1 MKKNL
6 FVALGGALTALA
18 LVAAW
23 DGVTYLR
30 LANPASVSSVHR
42 PLTAFNVNPEWVL
55 EGTPNF
61 RATEISK
68 SPDGRTTT
76 GLWACDGP
84 STFEWQFGVDETV
97 HLLEGLVE
105 VKYQGRQFTLKPGD
119 TATFIAGTRAVWY
132 VPEHARKAFSLHE
145 PGRLVRTL
153 RRFQRPE

>member
-1 MKKNL
+1 MKRNII
-6 FVALGGALTALA
+6 FALGGALSALA

-23 DGVTYLR
+23 DGVVYLR
-30 LANPASVSSVHR
+30 RAVPASEASIHR
-42 PLTAFNVNPEWVL
+42 PLTAFKVNPDWVL

-68 SPDGRTTT
+68 SPDGRSTT

-105 VKYQGRQFTLKPGD
+105 VRYQGREFTLKPGD
-119 TATFIAGTRAVWY
+119 TATFLAGTRAVWH
-132 VPEHARKAFSLHE
+132 VPQYARKAFSLHE

-153 RRFQRPE
+153 RRLQLVD

>member
-1 MKKNL
+1 MKKNII
-6 FVALGGALTALA
+6 VALGGALSALA

-23 DGVTYLR
+23 DGVVYLR
-30 LANPASVSSVHR
+30 HAAPASEASVHR
-42 PLTAFNVNPEWVL
+42 PLTSFKVNPDWVL

-68 SPDGRTTT
+68 SPDGRSTT

-105 VKYQGRQFTLKPGD
+105 VKYQGREFTLKPGD
-119 TATFIAGTRAVWY
+119 TATFLAGTRAVWH
-132 VPEHARKAFSLHE
+132 VPQYARKAFSLHE

-153 RRFQRPE
+153 RRFQLAN

>member
-1 MKKNL
+1 MKKNII
-6 FVALGGALTALA
+6 VALGGALTALA
-18 LVAAW
+18 LAAAW
-23 DGVTYLR
+23 DGVVYLR
-30 LANPASVSSVHR
+30 RAAPASEASVHR
-42 PLTAFNVNPEWVL
+42 PLTSFKVNPDWVL

-68 SPDGRTTT
+68 SPDGLTTT

-105 VKYQGRQFTLKPGD
+105 VKYQGREFTLKPGD
-119 TATFIAGTRAVWY
+119 TATFLAGTRAVWH
-132 VPEHARKAFSLHE
+132 VPQYARKAFSLHE

-153 RRFQRPE
+153 RRLQLVD

>member
-1 MKKNL
+1 MKKYL

-18 LVAAW
+18 VVAAW
-23 DGVTYLR
+23 DGVRYLNH
-30 LANPASVSSVHR
+30 ADPASVASVHR
-42 PLTAFNVNPEWVL
+42 PLTAFKVNPEWVL

-97 HLLEGLVE
+97 HLLEGMVE

-119 TATFIAGTRAVWY
+119 TATFIAGTRAVWH

-145 PGRLVRTL
+145 PGRLVRAL
-153 RRFQRPE
+153 RRLKRPE

>member
-6 FVALGGALTALA
+6 LVALGGALTALA
-18 LVAAW
+18 LATAW
-23 DGVTYLR
+23 DGVAYLHH
-30 LANPASVSSVHR
+30 ADPPSVSSVHR
-42 PLTAFNVNPEWVL
+42 PLTAFKVNPEWVL
-55 EGTPNF
+55 EGAPNF

-105 VKYQGRQFTLKPGD
+105 VKYQGRQFTLRPGD
-119 TATFIAGTRAVWY
+119 TATFIAGTRAVWH

-145 PGRLVRTL
+145 PGRLVRVL
-153 RRFQRPE
+153 RRFQRAD

>member
-1 MKKNL
+1 MKKNM

-23 DGVTYLR
+23 DGVAYLYH
-30 LANPASVSSVHR
+30 AEPASVSSIHR
-42 PLTAFNVNPEWVL
+42 PLTSLKVNPEWVL

-61 RATEISK
+61 RATDIRK
-68 SPDGRTTT
+68 SADGRTTT

-97 HLLEGLVE
+97 HLLEGAVE
-105 VKYQGRQFTLKPGD
+105 VKYLGREFTLKPGD
-119 TATFIAGTRAVWY
+119 TATFIAGTRAVWH

-145 PGRLVRTL
+145 PGRLVRVL
-153 RRFQRPE
+153 RRLQLAG

>member
-1 MKKNL
+1 MKKNII
-6 FVALGGALTALA
+6 VALGGALTALA
-18 LVAAW
+18 LAAAW
-23 DGVTYLR
+23 DGVVYLR
-30 LANPASVSSVHR
+30 HAAPASEASVHR
-42 PLTAFNVNPEWVL
+42 PLTSFKVNPDWVL

-68 SPDGRTTT
+68 SPDGRSTT

-105 VKYQGRQFTLKPGD
+105 VKYQGREFTLKPGD
-119 TATFIAGTRAVWY
+119 TATFLAGTRAVWH
-132 VPEHARKAFSLHE
+132 VPQYARKAFSLHE

-153 RRFQRPE
+153 RRLQLVD

>member
-23 DGVTYLR
+23 DGVAYLR
-30 LANPASVSSVHR
+30 HAEPPSVSSVHR
-42 PLTAFNVNPEWVL
+42 PLTAFKVNPEWVL
-55 EGTPNF
+55 EGAPNF

-97 HLLEGLVE
+97 HLLEGRVE
-105 VKYQGRQFTLKPGD
+105 VTYQGREFTLKPGD
-119 TATFIAGTRAVWY
+119 TATFIAGTRAVWH

-145 PGRLVRTL
+145 PGRLVRLL
-153 RRFQRPE
+153 RRLQMAD